1 MAAENAD
8 CCAHVVEHVLLH
20 GGRRPRRVVRA
31 AAWLQY
37 CSQTIARGSTYQ
49 SLAAFHKLAVEE
61 DMPRVWKSAAC
72 AAVRHDD
79 SPRWRVD
86 DASRDHAKG
95 GAHERRTEPGEGGH
109 EGRFQTG
116 GTGN

>member
-1 MAAENAD
+1 MSSNT
-8 CCAHVVEHVLLH
+8 CCSTEV
-20 GGRRPRRVVRA
+20 GGRDVLCAPPHG
-31 AAWLQY
+31 
-37 CSQTIARGSTYQ
+37 CSSQTIARGSTYQ

-95 GAHERRTEPGEGGH
+95 GAHERRKEPGEG
-109 EGRFQTG
+109 
-116 GTGN
+116 